1 MPASPRRF
9 ETEIALQSNLAMAY
23 TANAGW
29 SDPHVYGS
37 YSRALKLCASHGTI
51 REKATVLWGSTI
63 AKLVNCELTK
73 GLEHAQDFVRR
84 AEEWRD
90 DEAALM
96 AYTAAVIANFFLGR
110 LEQASELAALVSA
123 RYNPREHGKLV
134 QIYQH
139 DPLIV
144 SLVYSGHIEW
154 LLGRPDRARECCVT
168 ARQLAN
174 EIGHPFMLA
183 FASILGV
190 ADHWYEGDLAANLAS
205 VKRGLKVADEFGYPM
220 YRVIGPLWATAALAA
235 RGPAPEVLEQLC
247 GLLDKLPAE
256 NRCIQ
261 MPLYRILLAD
271 EFGRIGQI
279 ERARS
284 FAASAEALV
293 KQTGE
298 RWAAPEIYR
307 IHGSLLCREPLRD
320 DRAAM
325 RLFKRSLASARKL
338 GAVGWELRTAISIAR
353 LVSAGESA
361 SGRAEARD
369 LLISTRAKF
378 ASAETSRD
386 LREADELVRELN

>member
-1 MPASPRRF
+1 VAHLREGLSLIPKMPASPRRF

-29 SDPHVYGS
+29 SDPNVYGP

-63 AKLVNCELTK
+63 AKLVDCQLAK

-154 LLGRPDRARECCVT
+154 LLGRPGRARECCVT

-190 ADHWYEGDLAANLAS
+190 SDYWYEGDLAANLAS
-205 VKRGLKVADEFGYPM
+205 VKRGLKVADEYGYPM

-235 RGPAPEVLEQLC
+235 RVRL
-247 GLLDKLPAE
+247 
-256 NRCIQ
+256 RC
-261 MPLYRILLAD
+261 A
-271 EFGRIGQI
+271 
-279 ERARS
+279 ARPDRRQWRPHDHRRNG
-284 FAASAEALV
+284 
-293 KQTGE
+293 K
-298 RWAAPEIYR
+298 
-307 IHGSLLCREPLRD
+307 PLRP
-320 DRAAM
+320 
-325 RLFKRSLASARKL
+325 
-338 GAVGWELRTAISIAR
+338 
-353 LVSAGESA
+353 
-361 SGRAEARD
+361 
-369 LLISTRAKF
+369 
-378 ASAETSRD
+378 
-386 LREADELVRELN
+386 